1 VNTSVII
8 KKFLWAGFFLAA
20 IVTVGTTAYWFLT
33 GGAYS
38 VLDCLYMTVITIST
52 IGYGE
57 IIDLSGNPAG
67 RIFTMIIAFS
77 GIGIL
82 TYMLLNVT
90 AFIVEGHFNKA
101 FRRKKMEKQ
110 ASKLNEHFIICG
122 IEGVGSYI
130 INELRE
136 TGRPYVVVDS
146 SREKLEKAL
155 EVFEDQI
162 FIEGDPTENDILTR
176 AGISR
181 ARGLFAVSGDDN
193 QNLVISL
200 TAKQMNPRIRVVVQ
214 CEELRNIEKM
224 KKVGADAIVSPPF
237 IGGLR
242 MASEMVRPAVV
253 SFLDEMLHQDSENL
267 RVEESVVPEGM
278 VNRPLSDL
286 KLQRY
291 GNLLLMAIRSGGD
304 WVYNPPRNY
313 VMRPGDTLIYMAS
326 PDERL
331 LLEKDLRSGS

>member
-1 VNTSVII
+1 VNTSEII
-8 KKFLWAGFFLAA
+8 KKFLWAGLSLAA
-20 IVTVGTTAYWFLT
+20 IIAIGTTAYWFLT
-33 GGAYS
+33 GGSYS

-57 IIDLSGNPAG
+57 IIDLSGNPLG

-77 GIGIL
+77 GIGVL

-110 ASKLNEHFIICG
+110 ASKLNDHFIVCG
-122 IEGVGSYI
+122 IEGVGSYV

-136 TGRPYVVVDS
+136 TGRPYVVVDAD
-146 SREKLEKAL
+146 REKLERAL
-155 EVFEDQI
+155 VDVEGQI
-162 FIEGDPTENDILTR
+162 GIEGEATENDVLAR
-176 AGISR
+176 AGIDR

-200 TAKQMNPRIRVVVQ
+200 TAKQMNPAIRVVVR

-242 MASEMVRPAVV
+242 MASEMFRPAVV
-253 SFLDEMLHQDSENL
+253 SFLDEMLHQDSEKL
-267 RVEESVVPEGM
+267 RIEESVVPEGM
-278 VNRPLSDL
+278 FNRPLSDL
-286 KLQRY
+286 KLERY
-291 GNLLLMAIRSGGD
+291 GSLLLMAVRSGGN
-304 WVYNPPRNY
+304 WIYNPPRDY
-313 VMRPGDTLIYMAS
+313 HMKPGDTIIYMAS
-326 PDERL
+326 PGERL
-331 LLEKDLRSGS
+331 LLEKDLGVGS